1 MDLESI
7 GLVDELVGQGADAE
21 GGTQDYNLN
30 NNLETTMGE
39 MGVGMEV

>member
-30 NNLETTMGE
+30 NLETTMGE